1 MKRNHFK
8 RFAALALSAVCGAAC
23 LAGCGTQPTA
33 ATALETIQQP
43 KTGSYEDWELIQQTR
58 QENPVSESTFTALD
72 HFAYTTAAQVLGED
86 ADGSYSPL
94 SLYYALALAATGAA
108 GETQTQMLDLLG
120 ISDPAQLSD
129 QCAKL
134 YRLLSRDN
142 EVGTLRLANS
152 LWMDQRVDWKQ
163 SFVTQAAQNFYA
175 EVYQVDFTTDEA
187 PKAMAQQTGGLL
199 TPTFQP
205 TDQQVLSLLNTIYF
219 KDEWYDHFQDKNTKP
234 DTFTKADGSQVT
246 CDFMNREDQGR
257 GFFRGKNFTRADVG
271 LKNAGSMSFIL
282 PDVGTSVEELLASP
296 ETLQEAL
303 SGGEERSGTVTWKI
317 PKFDQ
322 SSKRALEAS
331 LQALGIEQAFTKGA
345 DFSGLSNEAATPI
358 WISSVTQESRVAIDE
373 KGVVAAAYTEVEMNA
388 GAAPIEDPDQ
398 ADMILDRPFLYAI
411 TGPEGELLFLGVC
424 QDPTA

>member
-86 ADGSYSPL
+86 ANGSYSPL

-163 SFVTQAAQNFYA
+163 SFVTQAAQDFYA

-187 PKAMAQQTGGLL
+187 PKAMAQWVAQQTGGLL

-205 TDQQVLSLLNTIYF
+205 TDQQVLSLLNTLYF
-219 KDEWYDHFQDKNTKP
+219 TDEWYDRFQSKN
-234 DTFTKADGSQVT
+234 TKADGSQVT

-257 GFFRGKNFTRADVG
+257 GFFRGKNFTRADLG

-345 DFSGLSNEAATPI
+345 DFSGLSNETATPI

-373 KGVVAAAYTEVEMNA
+373 EGVVAAAYTEVGMEA
-388 GAAPIEDPDQ
+388 GAALIEDPDQ

>member
-134 YRLLSRDN
+134 YRLLIRDN

-163 SFVTQAAQNFYA
+163 SFVTQAAQDFYA

-187 PKAMAQQTGGLL
+187 PKAMAQWVAQQTGGLL

-205 TDQQVLSLLNTIYF
+205 TDQQVLSLLNTLYF
-219 KDEWYDHFQDKNTKP
+219 TDEWYDRFQSKNTQS

-246 CDFMNREDQGR
+246 CE
-257 GFFRGKNFTRADVG
+257 NFTRASLG
-271 LKNAGSMSFIL
+271 LKNAGSMHFIL
-282 PDVGTSVEELLASP
+282 PDEGTSVEDLLASP

-373 KGVVAAAYTEVEMNA
+373 EGVVAAAYTEVGMDA
-388 GAAPIEDPDQ
+388 GAALIEDPDQ